1 MRVES
6 RGEDALRTKMNILRI
21 ALLVALV
28 QNTTAQ
34 GPIATLQGIVS
45 EMGRDEVVWGACV
58 ELRKEGTTT
67 AVYGAVTGAD
77 GKFDFPSVQPGRYQ
91 LLATHPGHVPAEYGQ
106 NRMKGPG
113 IPITLTAGQR
123 MTGARIA
130 MTPTGA
136 ISGRVMDASG
146 EPIALADVF
155 ALKSSYQ
162 EGQRF
167 LTQVLSAKTDERGE
181 FRIFWI
187 TPGLYYINVIVPE
200 GTSSLNLI
208 TNDDGN
214 DSGAMV
220 FNRRVLR
227 DNLSHLF
234 ATSVAE
240 NEAHVPIYYPNTP
253 NPQQAQAIDVR
264 PGYDIKGINLV
275 ADVARTFRIR
285 GVITNGGT
293 GEFSSS
299 NTATAV
305 LLPSD
310 PAGNSYAAVIESGSN
325 PFKFEIKRVVP
336 GSYFLFV
343 QIKRGAKADPA
354 GELWGSMPLEVTQ
367 DVENISIAAKPT
379 FSIHGN
385 VIVEGRPNRG
395 GVSTAAGL
403 FLAMRPDPF
412 MTTQAPS
419 PSTRV
424 LPDGTFTFSEV
435 IAGGYRAYV
444 FPFLI
449 PTTNPGL
456 LWGRPSAPA
465 GLQDTYVKSIRVG
478 GANILGGAVHLIPTL
493 NLPMEIVLGSN
504 PGALDG
510 RVVRTEDGKQVPAFG
525 ITVGAVPDAPA
536 ARGFRTDMHRSTLT
550 DESGT
555 FQFRNLPPG
564 DYRLFAWEAADKDTV
579 MDLDFIRTSEDKGTR
594 VHIDEGEKKTID
606 LTMIPER
613 MR

>member
-1 MRVES
+1 
-6 RGEDALRTKMNILRI
+6 MNILRI
-21 ALLVALV
+21 ALFVALV
-28 QNTTAQ
+28 QDTAAQ
-34 GPIATLQGIVS
+34 GPTAALQGTVS
-45 EMGRDEVVWGACV
+45 EMGRDEVVWGASV
-58 ELRKEGTTT
+58 ELRKESATT
-67 AVYGAVTGAD
+67 AAYGAVTGAD
-77 GKFDFPSVQPGRYQ
+77 GKFTFPSVQPGRYQ

-123 MTGARIA
+123 LTDARIT

-155 ALKSSYQ
+155 ALKPSYQ

-187 TPGLYYINVIVPE
+187 TPGLYYVNVIVPE

-208 TNDDGN
+208 TNNDGDD
-214 DSGAMV
+214 SAAMV
-220 FNRRVLR
+220 LNRRVLR
-227 DNLSHLF
+227 DDLSHLF
-234 ATSVAE
+234 VSSVAE

-253 NPQQAQAIDVR
+253 NPQQAQVIDVR

-275 ADVARTFRIR
+275 ADVARTFRVR
-285 GVITNGGT
+285 GVITNGVT
-293 GEFSSS
+293 GELPAG
-299 NTATAV
+299 NNAMAV
-305 LLPSD
+305 LLPLDS
-310 PAGNSYAAVIESGSN
+310 AGNSYSAVIDYGST

-336 GSYFLFV
+336 GSYFLYV
-343 QIKRGAKADPA
+343 QIKLSAKADPA
-354 GELWGSMPLEVTQ
+354 GALWGGSMPLEVTQ
-367 DVENISIAAKPT
+367 DVENISIPVKPS
-379 FSIHGN
+379 FSLHGN
-385 VIVEGRPNRG
+385 VIVEGRPDNG
-395 GVSTAAGL
+395 GVSSAAGL

-412 MTTQAPS
+412 MTPQAPS

-424 LPDGTFTFSEV
+424 LPDGTFTFSGI

-444 FPFLI
+444 FPSLI

-478 GANILGGAVHLIPTL
+478 GADILGGAVHLIPTE
-493 NLPMEIVLGSN
+493 NLPMEIVLGAN

-510 RVVRTEDGKQVPAFG
+510 RVVRTEDGKQIPAFG

-550 DESGT
+550 DGAGT
-555 FQFRNLPPG
+555 FQLRNLPPG
-564 DYRLFAWEAADKDTV
+564 DYRLFAWEVADKDTV

-594 VHIDEGEKKTID
+594 VHIDEGEKKTIE
-606 LTMIPER
+606 LSMIPER
-613 MR
+613 QR